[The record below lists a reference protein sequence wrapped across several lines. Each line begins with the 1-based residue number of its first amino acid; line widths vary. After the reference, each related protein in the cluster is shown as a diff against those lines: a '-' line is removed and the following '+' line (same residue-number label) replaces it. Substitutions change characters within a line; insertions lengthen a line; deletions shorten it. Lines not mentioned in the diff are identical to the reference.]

1 MNTQE
6 YTQPSIFDG
15 KQAFKFTK
23 PIRLITLFS
32 GYDSQALALKYL
44 GVPFEHY
51 HTCEWAIPS
60 IQALKDLHF
69 AYDNGDYS
77 VGLSKTD
84 LVDILYRKGVSS
96 DYNNSLTKEQLNR
109 YTETKLRTVFNNIIA
124 TKNLVS
130 ICNINGEDLEIKDTD
145 KYEYLMTYS
154 FPCQDLSSAGKGAG
168 MGKGS
173 GTRSGLLWEVERLL
187 SDLVTSGGQ
196 LPQVLL
202 MENVPEVIGKKNIK
216 HFAEWVAFLDNIG
229 YHSKW
234 GLLNTKDFG
243 IAQNRNRCFM
253 VSVFGNYYYDLPKS
267 IKLKHLLA
275 DFLDKEIDESYY
287 LSTDI
292 IKYFVNHTAESI
304 SKGNGFRFAP
314 TNGNVIGK
322 AITTRAGGRMDDNFI
337 ECPTP
342 PPHTHIAN
350 L

>member
-1 MNTQE
+1 MNTLE
-6 YTQPSIFDG
+6 YAQPSIFDG

-69 AYDNGDYS
+69 NYDNGDYS
-77 VGLSKTD
+77 AGLSKAD

-96 DYNNSLTKEQLNR
+96 DYNRSLTKEQLNR
-109 YTETKLRTVFNNIIA
+109 YSEIKLRTVFNNIVA

-130 ICNINGEDLEIKDTD
+130 ICNINGKDLEIKDTD

-187 SDLVTSGGQ
+187 SDLMINGEQ

-216 HFAEWVAFLDNIG
+216 HFAEWVAFLDNLG

-253 VSVFGNYYYDLPKS
+253 VSVLGNYYYDLPNS
-267 IKLKHLLA
+267 IKLKHLLV
-275 DFLDKEIDESYY
+275 DFLDKKIDESYY

-304 SKGNGFRFAP
+304 EKGNGFRFAP
-314 TNGNVIGK
+314 TNGKVIGK
-322 AITTRAGGRMDDNFI
+322 AITTRAGG
-337 ECPTP
+337 EWTTTSLSVVP
-342 PPHTHIAN
+342 PPTHTDCI
-350 L
+350 